1 QELKE
6 RSFMLLCVQAQL
18 HFMRGADGGGLEDL
32 QGQVEALAQEMSSEL
47 EEHLQLCQE
56 LATAK
61 EDAARIQQLCEEELK
76 DLAEDSEGDSP
87 ETKRRRSNFD
97 DEEDT
102 LAELNQMAA
111 AEEAEIGRLQRLS
124 DFEEQLGMPRID
136 MEEDQVT
143 LGRPNEETE
152 ALCTVQVQW
161 DHGRLLRAE
170 PHPALRLDR
179 EAQEAV
185 AAEDLGRLLG
195 APRAGLCLGSHRSSA
210 TRSVRA
216 CPPVC
221 RACGR
226 LPLAKGEAAV
236 RRWLTA
242 ATEAAFSHFDFTS
255 IKRRMRNGRAG
266 GSCMHWS

>member
-195 APRAGLCLGSHRSSA
+195 APRALRPGLGRFAAPGALVAGASSA
-210 TRSVRA
+210 MIHK
-216 CPPVC
+216 
-221 RACGR
+221 R
-226 LPLAKGEAAV
+226 LVFVWDRTGAQPQDL
-236 RRWLTA
+236 
-242 ATEAAFSHFDFTS
+242 
-255 IKRRMRNGRAG
+255 
-266 GSCMHWS
+266 